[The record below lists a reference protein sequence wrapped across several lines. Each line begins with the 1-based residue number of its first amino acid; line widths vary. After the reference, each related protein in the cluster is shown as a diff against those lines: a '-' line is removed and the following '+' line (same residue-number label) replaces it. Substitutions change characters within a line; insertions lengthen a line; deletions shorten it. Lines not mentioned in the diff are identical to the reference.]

1 MQFKKWFTLR
11 FIKSFLETP
20 LSYRQP
26 DKEFKRLL
34 EDIFAAVLKCSQ
46 VLGGIKKRNDST
58 ESITLEDICFYG
70 DDVSPP
76 HVQWIKKEFSASFIP
91 PYRKGHA
98 VYTETPEERQKAEE
112 RCFLNRKKVRLS
124 KETFEAFSQVRAD
137 SLRYRTA
144 NCIFSL
150 VLNFT
155 KDKILRSVPAYE
167 VEFKRFLSHSFDY
180 TEVNANDF
188 SIEEILREEIKVL
201 ERSSTD
207 GKKEIL
213 KMINIFDGAETFSFQ
228 LAEMAINLFIE
239 KDFFLVCN
247 KSSFTKNDSFKTRK
261 YLLFAEPTLMNCRS
275 DVGLPEFVQAP
286 KIKFADQ
293 VKVGPMKV
301 DGKVAG
307 FNNFEL
313 SVSAIEAINYSNG
326 LKFSINENFVKLI
339 AKILYETDQ
348 VPISFAPVENFLSR
362 TSPMIDDAFFKRIK
376 QDSFFFLFDSS
387 KNYWF

>member
-1 MQFKKWFTLR
+1 
-11 FIKSFLETP
+11 
-20 LSYRQP
+20 
-26 DKEFKRLL
+26 
-34 EDIFAAVLKCSQ
+34 
-46 VLGGIKKRNDST
+46 
-58 ESITLEDICFYG
+58 
-70 DDVSPP
+70 
-76 HVQWIKKEFSASFIP
+76 
-91 PYRKGHA
+91 
-98 VYTETPEERQKAEE
+98 
-112 RCFLNRKKVRLS
+112 
-124 KETFEAFSQVRAD
+124 
-137 SLRYRTA
+137 
-144 NCIFSL
+144 
-150 VLNFT
+150 
-155 KDKILRSVPAYE
+155 
-167 VEFKRFLSHSFDY
+167 
-180 TEVNANDF
+180 
-188 SIEEILREEIKVL
+188 
-201 ERSSTD
+201 
-207 GKKEIL
+207 
-213 KMINIFDGAETFSFQ
+213 MINIFDGAETFSFQ

-376 QDSFFFLFDSS
+376 QDSFFFFIR
-387 KNYWF
+387 